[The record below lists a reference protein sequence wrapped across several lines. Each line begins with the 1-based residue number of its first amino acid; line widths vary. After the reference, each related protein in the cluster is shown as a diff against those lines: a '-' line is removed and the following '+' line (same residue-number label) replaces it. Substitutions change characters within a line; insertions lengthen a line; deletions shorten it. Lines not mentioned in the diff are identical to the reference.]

1 MLRPPMNTQIPPG
14 TFEISPV
21 HPQDWDRI
29 ARTYLGNH
37 TPDLVA
43 ALSRRL
49 RERHDLPGIIVR
61 VGEGLLEVSVPANL
75 AGLEDGGWE
84 LLPEHA

>member
-21 HPQDWDRI
+21 YPQDWDRI
-29 ARTYLGNH
+29 ARTFIGGPSNE
-37 TPDLVA
+37 LVA

-49 RERHDLPGIIVR
+49 KERHDLPGVVVR

>member
-1 MLRPPMNTQIPPG
+1 MNTKIPPG

-21 HPQDWDRI
+21 CPQDWDRI
-29 ARTYLGNH
+29 ARAYLGNH

-61 VGEGLLEVSVPANL
+61 VGEGLLEVSVPAGMV
-75 AGLEDGGWE
+75 GLEDGGWE